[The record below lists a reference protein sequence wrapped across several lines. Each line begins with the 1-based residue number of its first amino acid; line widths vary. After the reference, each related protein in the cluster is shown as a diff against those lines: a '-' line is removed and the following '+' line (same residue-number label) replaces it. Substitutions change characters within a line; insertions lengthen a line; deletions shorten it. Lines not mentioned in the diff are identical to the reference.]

1 MRKRLIW
8 IAPLAII
15 GMGVF
20 IFLGGF
26 IVQQLWNWLAP
37 ALFGWRQ
44 IGFWQALGIL
54 LLCRILFGSLGL
66 HSGGRSGMRRRMR
79 ERMEQR
85 WAERWEH
92 MTPEEREA
100 FRQGTRAR
108 WGCAPPPASKGTEA

>member
-8 IAPLAII
+8 IAPLAIV
-15 GMGVF
+15 GMAVF
-20 IFLGGF
+20 IGLGGY
-26 IVQQLWNWLAP
+26 IVEHLWNWLLP
-37 ALFGWRQ
+37 GLFGFRQ

-66 HSGGRSGMRRRMR
+66 HGGGRSGMRRRMR

-92 MTPEEREA
+92 MTPAEREA
-100 FRQGTRAR
+100 FRQGMGAR
-108 WGCAPPPASKGTEA
+108 WGCAPPAETTGQ